1 MSVLILTRGREQ
13 LYPHGDPMSDLTE
26 KAREIFQKNGMAF
39 LLGWILG
46 MGLGQ
51 SLWDSIVGVL

>member
-1 MSVLILTRGREQ
+1 
-13 LYPHGDPMSDLTE
+13 MSDLSE
-26 KAREIFQKNGMAF
+26 KAKDTVMENGMAF

>member
-1 MSVLILTRGREQ
+1 
-13 LYPHGDPMSDLTE
+13 MSDLTE
-26 KAREIFQKNGMAF
+26 KARDIFQKNGMAF

-51 SLWDSIVGVL
+51 SLWDSIGGVL

>member
-1 MSVLILTRGREQ
+1 
-13 LYPHGDPMSDLTE
+13 MSDLSE
-26 KAREIFQKNGMAF
+26 KARDIFQKHGMAY

-51 SLWDSIVGVL
+51 SLWDSIVGEL

>member
-1 MSVLILTRGREQ
+1 LKVDL
-13 LYPHGDPMSDLTE
+13 MSDLTE

>member
-1 MSVLILTRGREQ
+1 
-13 LYPHGDPMSDLTE
+13 MSDLTE
-26 KAREIFQKNGMAF
+26 KARDIFQKNGMAF

>member
-1 MSVLILTRGREQ
+1 MPILLQTTGRWC
-13 LYPHGDPMSDLTE
+13 LMSDLTE
-26 KAREIFQKNGMAF
+26 KARDIFQKNGMAF

>member
-1 MSVLILTRGREQ
+1 MSEETLPEI
-13 LYPHGDPMSDLTE
+13 
-26 KAREIFQKNGMAF
+26 ARRMVSENGMSF

>member
-1 MSVLILTRGREQ
+1 
-13 LYPHGDPMSDLTE
+13 MSDLSE
-26 KAREIFQKNGMAF
+26 QARDIFQKYGMAF

-51 SLWDSIVGVL
+51 SPWDLIVGVL